1 MSGSDLKA
9 LYLAHRGEI
18 QAYLDRR
25 LRCKETAADLT
36 QDAFIRLSEQMGR
49 TRIDNF
55 RAYLFSAA
63 RNLFID
69 HTRRQEHRKGEPLD
83 PQSPG
88 ALEQPSP
95 TLEQAAIAHQQLATL
110 NDVIQNMPAPCRE
123 IFLLVRVEGFN
134 SLNEAGETE
143 EDLLDKAWG
152 LEAVSRLS
160 CQAVVAE
167 EDLVVEIPK
176 YTINHASEG
185 GH

>member
-49 TRIDNF
+49 TRIENF

-69 HTRRQEHRKGEPLD
+69 RTRSGHRRNRRTSW
-83 PQSPG
+83 SP
-88 ALEQPSP
+88 
-95 TLEQAAIAHQQLATL
+95 
-110 NDVIQNMPAPCRE
+110 
-123 IFLLVRVEGFN
+123 
-134 SLNEAGETE
+134 
-143 EDLLDKAWG
+143 
-152 LEAVSRLS
+152 
-160 CQAVVAE
+160 
-167 EDLVVEIPK
+167 
-176 YTINHASEG
+176 ASSST
-185 GH
+185 

>member
-83 PQSPG
+83 QQEPV
-88 ALEQPSP
+88 EQPSP
-95 TLEQAAIAHQQLATL
+95 TLEQAAIAHQQLAAL
-110 NDVIQNMPAPCRE
+110 NSVIQNMPAPCRE
-123 IFLLVRVEGFN
+123 VFLLVRVEG
-134 SLNEAGETE
+134 LTYVQIGERLGISPKTAYSRMVRAL
-143 EDLLDKAWG
+143 DLLKQG
-152 LEAVSRLS
+152 MPE
-160 CQAVVAE
+160 
-167 EDLVVEIPK
+167 
-176 YTINHASEG
+176 
-185 GH
+185 

>member
-36 QDAFIRLSEQMGR
+36 QDAFIRLSEHMGR

-83 PQSPG
+83 QQEAAS
-88 ALEQPSP
+88 LEHPTP
-95 TLEQAAIAHQQLATL
+95 TLEQAAIAHQQLAALNTL
-110 NDVIQNMPAPCRE
+110 IQNMPAPCRE
-123 IFLLVRVEGFN
+123 VFLMVRIEGLTYVEI
-134 SLNEAGETE
+134 GERLGISPKTAYSRMVRAL
-143 EDLLDKAWG
+143 DLLKLG
-152 LEAVSRLS
+152 MPE
-160 CQAVVAE
+160 
-167 EDLVVEIPK
+167 
-176 YTINHASEG
+176 
-185 GH
+185 

>member
-55 RAYLFSAA
+55 RAYLFCAA

-83 PQSPG
+83 PQTPDS
-88 ALEQPSP
+88 LEQPSP
-95 TLEQAAIAHQQLATL
+95 TLEQAAIAHQQLAAL
-110 NDVIQNMPAPCRE
+110 NALIQNMPDTCRE
-123 IFLLVRVEGFN
+123 VFLLVRIEGLTYVEI
-134 SLNEAGETE
+134 GERLGISPKTAYSRMVRAL
-143 EDLLDKAWG
+143 DLLKQG
-152 LEAVSRLS
+152 MPE
-160 CQAVVAE
+160 
-167 EDLVVEIPK
+167 
-176 YTINHASEG
+176 
-185 GH
+185 